1 MTNFHQIVITT
12 LRIIQLNL
20 LNNTSLFERIH
31 DKSCKDM
38 WTNATVCHC
47 LQLPLADPEGGVAGV
62 ATPPL
67 IFKKNSGHPR
77 GCCNACLCALN
88 GVLPSLVKT
97 ISQRSRQ
104 RYWPL
109 SRRLDRSRDS
119 KAVMC
124 VCLQRR
130 HVRHNASYVPNAKMP
145 VCPLCSRGLYP

>member
-1 MTNFHQIVITT
+1 MI
-12 LRIIQLNL
+12 LG
-20 LNNTSLFERIH
+20 
-31 DKSCKDM
+31 C
-38 WTNATVCHC
+38 A
-47 LQLPLADPEGGVAGV
+47 LADPEGGGCN
-62 ATPPL
+62 PPL
-67 IFKKNSGHPR
+67 NFQKIVVIHVAVGIDFFIKQ
-77 GCCNACLCALN
+77 CLLVLCALN

-109 SRRLDRSRDS
+109 SRRLVRSDRVIQNESRDS

>member
-1 MTNFHQIVITT
+1 MSSSPSDSHSDSPT
-12 LRIIQLNL
+12 
-20 LNNTSLFERIH
+20 
-31 DKSCKDM
+31 
-38 WTNATVCHC
+38 
-47 LQLPLADPEGGVAGV
+47 GG
-62 ATPPL
+62 
-67 IFKKNSGHPR
+67 NSG
-77 GCCNACLCALN
+77 GGSSGENSCGGSSIYLVVTSSNNACLCALN

-109 SRRLDRSRDS
+109 SRRLDRSDRVIQNESRDS

>member
-1 MTNFHQIVITT
+1 MFAIVCYI
-12 LRIIQLNL
+12 LHWRIQ
-20 LNNTSLFERIH
+20 R
-31 DKSCKDM
+31 
-38 WTNATVCHC
+38 
-47 LQLPLADPEGGVAGV
+47 GGCGGCNP
-62 ATPPL
+62 PPL
-67 IFKKNSGHPR
+67 NFQEIVVIHVAVGIDLVVTSSN
-77 GCCNACLCALN
+77 NACLCALN

-109 SRRLDRSRDS
+109 SRRLDRSDRMIQNESRDS